1 MPRTKLF
8 GRDVENQ
15 ITFVGL
21 ANAGKT
27 TLLKR
32 IKGGIQQDTPV
43 TMDMDI
49 LPTMGMN
56 IETLKIEDLEVM
68 AVDLG
73 GQPSLQTS
81 LWEPF
86 VSKSQGLVFVFDSV
100 DQSKI
105 KEAGDWLRRVIEWAP
120 EDSSFLFLANKQ
132 DLDEAMSLENIIQ
145 LLGLEEIM
153 AERPRTFAVYQCSA
167 LTGEGVKEPWK
178 WLSDRFSTLMRRRG

>member
-1 MPRTKLF
+1 MPKTKIF
-8 GRDVENQ
+8 GRNIENQ

-32 IKGGIQQDTPV
+32 IKGDIQLDR
-43 TMDMDI
+43 

-56 IETLKIEDLEVM
+56 IETLKIDDLEVM

-73 GQPSLQTS
+73 GQSSLQTS

-86 VSKSQGLVFVFDSV
+86 VSKSQGLVFVFDSA
-100 DQSKI
+100 DQSKV
-105 KEAGDWLRRVIEWAP
+105 KEAGDWLRKVIEWAP
-120 EDSSFLFLANKQ
+120 VDSAFLFLANKL
-132 DLDEAMSLENIIQ
+132 DLEEAMHLEKVIQ

-153 AERPRTFAVYQCSA
+153 AIRPRTFAVYQCSA
-167 LTGEGVKEPWK
+167 LTGEGVNEPWK
-178 WLSDRFSTLMRRRG
+178 WLSDRFSAQMKRRG